1 METSKLFQT
10 LVLLIVFL
18 ILLMIS
24 VIAMSTEA
32 NGKKDGPFSD
42 TEILQSVTNGKR
54 GFEEPLIAL
63 FPKDDYYDVLL
74 ITNVV

>member
-1 METSKLFQT
+1 METIELWQT
-10 LVLLIVFL
+10 LVSLIVFL

-32 NGKKDGPFSD
+32 NGAKDGPFAGTD
-42 TEILQSVTNGKR
+42 ILQRVTNGKR

-63 FPKDDYYDVLL
+63 IPEYDYYDVLL
-74 ITNVV
+74 ITNVG